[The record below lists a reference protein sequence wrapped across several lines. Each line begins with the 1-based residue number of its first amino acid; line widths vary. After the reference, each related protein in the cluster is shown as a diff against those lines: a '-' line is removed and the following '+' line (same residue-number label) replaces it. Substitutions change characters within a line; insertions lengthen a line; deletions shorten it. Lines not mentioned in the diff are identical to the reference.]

1 MFSLYLILAAF
12 VGLLHAKSST
22 GDSVLV
28 ILDNKLNR
36 SDYSLFFGGLEERGY
51 SLTFRA
57 PGDSTPAIKEYDAPN
72 FDHVIV
78 FAPHTKNFSPDV
90 TPQSLVSLLEKG
102 TNLLLALSQ
111 KQNLVNSLASEFSLI
126 IPPPETPLV
135 SHFPEREEPATV
147 IPVTPQPNVIVDS
160 QLPQVW
166 FSGIPAALG
175 NNPLLFPILRA
186 PAESFASDAT
196 IDSGA
201 DSVLEAADRGGE
213 GLWAGKSLSLVTGL
227 QSRNGARA
235 TWVGGVELF
244 SDDFAKRHTPSGR
257 KSGNAQLSKDIA
269 TWTFQENLVLRIDSV
284 SHHKLGGSETPETYT
299 TNDQIVY
306 TARISKYESATSSWV
321 PYSGISDLQLEFT
334 MLDPHVRTSLPP
346 VPNSPGEYSVTFRAP
361 DRHGVFKFV
370 IDHRRKGWSTL
381 QSSTTVPVVPPRH
394 DEYPRFLSA
403 AWPYY
408 TGAIST
414 SVGFLLFSLLW
425 LAGGEEKVKTK
436 KE

>member
-1 MFSLYLILAAF
+1 MFSLYLIMAAF

-28 ILDNKLNR
+28 VLDNKLNR
-36 SDYSLFFGGLEERGY
+36 SDYSVFFGDLEEQGY

-72 FDHVIV
+72 FDHVIL
-78 FAPHTKNFSPDV
+78 FAPYTKNFSPDI
-90 TPQSLVSLLEKG
+90 TPQSLVSLLEQG

-111 KQNLVNSLASEFSLI
+111 KQSLVNSLANEFSI
-126 IPPPETPLV
+126 ILPPPETPLV

-147 IPVTPQPNVIVDS
+147 IPVTPQPNVIFDS
-160 QLPQVW
+160 ALPPVW

-175 NNPLLFPILRA
+175 NNPLLLPILRA

-196 IDSGA
+196 VDSGA
-201 DSVLEAADRGGE
+201 ESVLEAAERGGE
-213 GLWAGKSLSLVTGL
+213 GLWAGSPLSLITGF
-227 QSRNGARA
+227 QTRNGARA
-235 TWVGGVELF
+235 TWIGGVELF
-244 SDDFAKRHTPSGR
+244 SDYFVKKNMPDGG
-257 KSGNAQLSKDIA
+257 KSGNAQLSKDVA
-269 TWTFQENLVLRIDSV
+269 SWTFKENLVLRIDSV
-284 SHHKLGGSETPETYT
+284 RHHKLGGSETPEIYT

-306 TARISKYESATSSWV
+306 TARISKYDPATSSWV
-321 PYSGISDLQLEFT
+321 PHSGIQDLQLEFT
-334 MLDPHVRTSLPP
+334 MLDPHVRISLPP
-346 VPNSPGEYSVTFRAP
+346 VPNTPGEYSVTFRAP

-394 DEYPRFLSA
+394 DGYPRFLSA

-408 TGAIST
+408 TGAVST
-414 SVGFLLFSLLW
+414 SVGFLAFALLW
-425 LAGGEEKVKTK
+425 LAGGEAKAKAK

>member
-1 MFSLYLILAAF
+1 MFSLYLLLAAF

-28 ILDNKLNR
+28 VLDDKLNR
-36 SDYSLFFGGLEERGY
+36 SDYSLFFAGLEEQGY
-51 SLTFRA
+51 HVTFRA
-57 PGDSTPAIKEYDAPN
+57 PGDSTPAIKEYDTPN
-72 FDHVIV
+72 FDHVII
-78 FAPHTKNFSPDV
+78 FAPHAKNFSPDI
-90 TPQSLVSLLEKG
+90 TPLSLVSVLEKG

-111 KQNLVNSLASEFSLI
+111 KQNLVNSLANEFSLI
-126 IPPPETPLV
+126 LPPPQTPLV
-135 SHFPEREEPATV
+135 SHFPEREEPVTI
-147 IPVTPQPNVIVDS
+147 IPVTPKPNVIVDAD
-160 QLPQVW
+160 LAPVW

-196 IDSGA
+196 ADSGA

-213 GLWAGKSLSLVTGL
+213 GLWAGSSLSLVTGF
-227 QSRNGARA
+227 QTRNGARV

-244 SDDFAKRHTPSGR
+244 SDKFAKKHAPGGK
-257 KSGNAQLSKDIA
+257 KSGNARLCRDVA
-269 TWTFQENLVLRIDSV
+269 AWTFQEKLVLRIDSV
-284 SHHKLGGSETPETYT
+284 SHHKLGGSETPEVYT

-306 TARISKYESATSSWV
+306 TAHISEYDPASSSWV
-321 PYSGISDLQLEFT
+321 PYSGITDLQLEFT
-334 MLDPHVRTSLPP
+334 MLDPHVRISLPP
-346 VPNSPGEYSVTFRAP
+346 SSDTPGEYSVTFRAP

-381 QSSTTVPVVPPRH
+381 HSSTTVPVVPPRH
-394 DEYPRFLSA
+394 DGYPRFLSA

-408 TGAIST
+408 TGAVST
-414 SVGFLLFSLLW
+414 SIGFFLFSLLW
-425 LAGGEEKVKTK
+425 LAGGEEKGKTK